1 MGQSKVSCHCLPGG
15 HIQGHWGVFIVVHG
29 SEGLKV
35 FYWKFNFINLF
46 YLQYARA
53 TITRPLFIDEPVR
66 VEEIKPLKDEVDLAK
81 LGKPPAEKKE
91 VFETLPYF
99 TQVTKDVVVQEGKY
113 ARKLDSIFV
122 LDKIAAAS
130 TVCACHVYIEL
141 YFDHD

>member
-1 MGQSKVSCHCLPGG
+1 MRIWLCRYASYS
-15 HIQGHWGVFIVVHG
+15 G
-29 SEGLKV
+29 SFNV

-113 ARKLDSIFV
+113 ARKLDSSFV
-122 LDKIAAAS
+122 LDWIDHLYLSCVKYNYTLII
-130 TVCACHVYIEL
+130 TKLQEL
-141 YFDHD
+141 